1 MGDGEA
7 RDAGSG
13 QAREPGSGQ
22 ARDGGARP
30 KKDDGGAAYKD
41 SILLPKTE
49 FPMQAKLVERE
60 PDLRKRWF
68 EGGMYEKIRAAR
80 KGRPKYI
87 LHDGPPYANGDVH
100 VGTGLNKILKDIVVK
115 FKTMQGFDAPYVP
128 GWDCHGLPIEQKIA
142 TQLGEKL
149 KTTSAAEVRRMCKQY
164 AENYIDVQRRQ
175 FQTLGILGDW
185 YKPYLT
191 MSPQYEGAIIDLFR
205 ELVAKGH
212 VQRKLKPIHWCMTDR
227 TALAEAELVYE
238 DVEGPS
244 LYVKFPLATDVRTPF
259 GAGDLAGAPAFVLVW
274 TTTPWTL
281 PANVA
286 VAVHPG
292 REYALLRYQDPRSG
306 RVEVGV
312 LGASLVETV
321 VKKCGLVEA
330 QVLGTCTGAA
340 LKALTYRHP
349 FVDRTCP
356 IVTALY
362 VSESDGTGCV
372 HTAPGH
378 GQEDFVT
385 GQEFKLPVLSPVDEG
400 GCFTEDVPLWKGVNV
415 HQADPLIIQ
424 HLRDTGFLLHDEKTS
439 HSYPHCW
446 RCKHPVIF
454 RATKQWFIGVD
465 VNEGRARAL
474 EAVRGVRWVPGWGE
488 TRISSMLR
496 DRPDWCI
503 SRQRAWGVPIPA
515 LYCAACDEPLLSD
528 AVLAN
533 VARVFRAE
541 GADAWFTREAAHF
554 VPAGFACPKCK
565 ATSFRMENDIFDV
578 WFESGASHRAVCIE
592 HPELAFPAD
601 LYLEGTD
608 QHRGW
613 FQLSLLP
620 SVFSNGK
627 APFKA
632 VVTHGFVVLESDAK
646 GGKQKVSKS
655 ELEKRKIEL
664 QHKVEELKS
673 KTGGDPAK
681 LAREKAKLQ
690 QEIDSMEKKLQEMWQ
705 LLLAESVA
713 KKYGADIMRLWIS
726 SLNYTDDI
734 PVAPEEIEARRDP
747 YLKIRNTLRF
757 LLGNLFDFDPAKN
770 AVTRGA
776 FREVDLWA
784 LSRLQGLIAD
794 VTQAYEDYEFYRV
807 YHLLHDFCA
816 VEVSSFYADV
826 LKDRLYTLAADDKSR
841 RAAQTVLHRILVDL
855 TKMIAPILCHTAE
868 EVWGYLPGAKEAE
881 TVMLGSWPVPKESE
895 RDLELEK
902 RWTRLFAVR
911 ADAAREVEKLRNAK
925 ALGKSQEARIDLATE
940 DEELFGFLMSYEADL
955 PSILLVSEVKL
966 VKGALAGAGPGIDT
980 PRLYVK
986 GSRTP
991 HARCVRC
998 WSHRESVG
1006 RSSQHP
1012 LLCERCVSVISTGK
1026 PSQSS

>member
-1 MGDGEA
+1 MSDGEA
-7 RDAGSG
+7 RDAGPSE
-13 QAREPGSGQ
+13 ARDAGPSQ
-22 ARDGGARP
+22 ARDAGASQARDAGPSQARDAGARP

-41 SILLPKTE
+41 SILLPKTD

-60 PDLRKRWF
+60 PELRKRWF

-128 GWDCHGLPIEQKIA
+128 GWDCHGLPIEQKVA

-164 AENYIDVQRRQ
+164 AEKYIDVQRRQ
-175 FQTLGILGDW
+175 FMTLGVLGDW

-227 TALAEAELVYE
+227 TALAEAELEYK
-238 DVEGPS
+238 DVSGPS
-244 LYVKFPLATDVRTPF
+244 IYVKFPLVSEARAPF
-259 GAGDLAGAPAFVLVW
+259 GAGDLGGAPAFVLVW

-321 VKKCGLVEA
+321 VRKCGLVDP

-340 LKALTYRHP
+340 LKALSYRHP
-349 FVDRTCP
+349 FVEWTCP
-356 IVTALY
+356 FVTALY

-415 HQADPLIIQ
+415 HQADPLIVQ
-424 HLRDTGFLLHDEKTS
+424 HLRDTGFLLHDEKNS

-446 RCKHPVIF
+446 RCKNPVIF

-465 VNEGRARAL
+465 VNSGRARAL

-515 LYCAACDEPLLSD
+515 LYCAACDEPLLSE
-528 AVLAN
+528 AVLET

-541 GADAWFTREAAHF
+541 GADAWFTKDAAHF

-578 WFESGASHRAVCIE
+578 WFESGASHRAVCME
-592 HPELAFPAD
+592 RPELAFPAD

-620 SVFSNGK
+620 SVFTNGK

-632 VVTHGFVVLESDAK
+632 VLTHGFVVLET
-646 GGKQKVSKS
+646 GEKVSKS
-655 ELEKRKIEL
+655 E
-664 QHKVEELKS
+664 
-673 KTGGDPAK
+673 A
-681 LAREKAKLQ
+681 
-690 QEIDSMEKKLQEMWQ
+690 EKKQKELWQ
-705 LLLAESVA
+705 LLLAENVS
-713 KKYGADIMRLWIS
+713 KKYGADLMRLWLC
-726 SLNYTDDI
+726 SLNFTDDI
-734 PVAPEEIEARRDP
+734 PVSPKLIEDRREP
-747 YLKIRNTLRF
+747 YMKVRNTLRF
-757 LLGNLFDFDPAKN
+757 LLGNLFDFDPAKHS
-770 AVTRGA
+770 ASKGA
-776 FREVDLWA
+776 LREVDLWA
-784 LSRLQGLIAD
+784 LSRLQGVIAE
-794 VTQAYEDYEFYRV
+794 VTQAYEDFEFYRV
-807 YHLLHDFCA
+807 YHLLHNFCT
-816 VEVSSFYADV
+816 VDVSAFYLDV
-826 LKDRLYTLAADDKSR
+826 LKDRLYTLSADDKSR
-841 RAAQTVLHRILVDL
+841 RAAQTVLHRIVVDL
-855 TKMIAPILCHTAE
+855 TKLIAPILCHTAE
-868 EVWGYLPGAKEAE
+868 EVWGYLPGASEAE
-881 TVMLGSWPVPKESE
+881 SVLLGAWPVVNAGE
-895 RDLELEK
+895 RDLDLEK
-902 RWTRLFAVR
+902 RWTRLFAIR
-911 ADAAREVEKLRNAK
+911 ADVAREVERLRNEK
-925 ALGKSQEARIDLATE
+925 TIGKSQEARIDLATE
-940 DEELFGFLMSYEADL
+940 DKELFGFLMSYEADL
-955 PSILLVSEVKL
+955 PSFLLVSEVKL
-966 VKGALAGAGPGIDT
+966 VQGALAGAGPGIDT

-998 WSHRESVG
+998 WGHRESVG
-1006 RSSQHP
+1006 RSAQHP
-1012 LLCERCVSVISTGK
+1012 LLCERCVGVIA
-1026 PSQSS
+1026 SSRPDSSS